1 MEIENR
7 EIAKLEENFE
17 NFKAKISENVTD
29 EELKG
34 ISTMRNKLVQVKEEL
49 ENQSIVDTETLLRMI
64 EENNLKELPTIDTK
78 HFYFL
83 RGKKTTQQR
92 INKKLLEFEHPEL
105 LEKYTKS
112 EEVEEKVEFK

>member
-1 MEIENR
+1 MDNT
-7 EIAKLEENFE
+7 F
-17 NFKAKISENVTD
+17 FKEK
-29 EELKG
+29 
-34 ISTMRNKLVQVKEEL
+34 
-49 ENQSIVDTETLLRMI
+49 I
-64 EENNLKELPTIDTK
+64 EEVLSDKNVVEIYKVSNYFNEKVINTTK

-83 RGKKTTQQR
+83 RGKKSTQQR